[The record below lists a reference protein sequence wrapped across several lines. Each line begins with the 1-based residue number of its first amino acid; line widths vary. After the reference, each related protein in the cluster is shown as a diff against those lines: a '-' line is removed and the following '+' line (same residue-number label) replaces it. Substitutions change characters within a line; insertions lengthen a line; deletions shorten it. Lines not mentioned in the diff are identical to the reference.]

1 MNFIKILL
9 GLLATWATSIVILG
23 FFDLQIYF
31 PFNIGSAQDIPYH
44 RWQTVRFTTFL
55 TMSYFIIRFVSGSRP
70 VSALSV
76 LDMFFKIMVF
86 VGIINFWIA
95 DVLWDEWGV
104 LVFFVIVSVMVHR
117 AAKLNRGSMFVK
129 HW

>member
-55 TMSYFIIRFVSGSRP
+55 TISYFIIRFISGSRP
-70 VSALSV
+70 VSALGV
-76 LDMFFKIMVF
+76 LDMFFKIMVV

-104 LVFFVIVSVMVHR
+104 LVFFVIVSVMLHR
-117 AAKLNRGSMFVK
+117 AAKLNRGTMFVK

>member
-44 RWQTVRFTTFL
+44 RWQTVHFTTLL
-55 TMSYFIIRFVSGSRP
+55 TISYFIIRFVSGSRP

-104 LVFFVIVSVMVHR
+104 LVFFVIVSVMLHR
-117 AAKLNRGSMFVK
+117 AAKLNRGTMFVK

>member
-55 TMSYFIIRFVSGSRP
+55 TISYFIIRFVSGSRP
-70 VSALSV
+70 VSALGV
-76 LDMFFKIMVF
+76 LDMFFKIMVV

-104 LVFFVIVSVMVHR
+104 LVFFVIVSVMLHR
-117 AAKLNRGSMFVK
+117 AAKLNRGTMFVK

>member
-1 MNFIKILL
+1 MNFIKIFLV
-9 GLLATWATSIVILG
+9 LLAIWSTSVVILG

-55 TMSYFIIRFVSGSRP
+55 TISYFIIRFVSGSRP

-104 LVFFVIVSVMVHR
+104 LVFFVIVSVMLHR
-117 AAKLNRGSMFVK
+117 AAKLNRGTMFVK

>member
-55 TMSYFIIRFVSGSRP
+55 TISYFIIRFISGSRP
-70 VSALSV
+70 VSALGV
-76 LDMFFKIMVF
+76 IDMFFKIMVF
-86 VGIINFWIA
+86 VAIINFWIA
-95 DVLWDEWGV
+95 NVLWDEWGV
-104 LVFFVIVSVMVHR
+104 LVFFVIVSGLLHR
-117 AAKLNRGSMFVK
+117 AAKLIRGAMFAK

>member
-44 RWQTVRFTTFL
+44 RWQTIRFTTFL
-55 TMSYFIIRFVSGSRP
+55 TMSYFIIRFISGSRP

>member
-44 RWQTVRFTTFL
+44 RWQTIRFTTFL
-55 TMSYFIIRFVSGSRP
+55 TISYFIIRFVSGSRP
-70 VSALSV
+70 VSALGV
-76 LDMFFKIMVF
+76 LDMFFKIMMV

-104 LVFFVIVSVMVHR
+104 LVFFVIVSVMLHR
-117 AAKLNRGSMFVK
+117 AAKLNRGTMFVK

>member
-55 TMSYFIIRFVSGSRP
+55 TISYFIIRFVSGSRP

-76 LDMFFKIMVF
+76 LDMFFKIMMV

-104 LVFFVIVSVMVHR
+104 LVFFVIVSVMLHR
-117 AAKLNRGSMFVK
+117 AAKLNRGTMFVK